1 MNLSH
6 LMAKQNIALKY
17 GSVTQWDKNKV
28 YNYTIDVSLSD
39 VKLSATVE
47 GWDTSEEN
55 QKLNSNK

>member
-6 LMAKQNIALKY
+6 LMAKQKNIALKY

-47 GWDTSEEN
+47 GWDTSEE
-55 QKLNSNK
+55 KPEIK

>member
-1 MNLSH
+1 ME
-6 LMAKQNIALKY
+6 LKY

-47 GWDTSEEN
+47 GWDTSEE
-55 QKLNSNK
+55 KPEIK